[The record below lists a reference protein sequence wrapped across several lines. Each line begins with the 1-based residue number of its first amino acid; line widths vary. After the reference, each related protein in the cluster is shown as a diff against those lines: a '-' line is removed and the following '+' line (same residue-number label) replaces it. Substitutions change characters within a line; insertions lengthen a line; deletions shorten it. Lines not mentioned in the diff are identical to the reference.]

1 MMKIQTIS
9 DIKRNAASLDVSEPI
24 LVTQNGNPA
33 YVIESWADRQ
43 QRDDTLALLRLLA
56 LSEEDKQKERGMTR
70 DELLSNL

>member
-33 YVIESWADRQ
+33 YVIESWSDRQ
-43 QRDDTLALLRLLA
+43 QRDETLALLRLLA
-56 LSEEDKQKERGMTR
+56 LSEEDKQQARGMTR
-70 DELLSNL
+70 DELLSDL

>member
-1 MMKIQTIS
+1 MKIQTIS

-43 QRDDTLALLRLLA
+43 QRDETLALLRLLA
-56 LSEEDKQKERGMTR
+56 LSEEDKHKERGMTR

>member
-1 MMKIQTIS
+1 MKIQTIS

-56 LSEEDKQKERGMTR
+56 LSEEDKQKEHGMTR

>member
-1 MMKIQTIS
+1 MKIQTIS
-9 DIKRNAASLDVSEPI
+9 DIKRNAASLDISEPI

>member
-43 QRDDTLALLRLLA
+43 QRDETLALLRLLA
-56 LSEEDKQKERGMTR
+56 LSEEDKHKERGMTR

>member
-1 MMKIQTIS
+1 MKIQTIS

>member
-1 MMKIQTIS
+1 MKIQTIS

-24 LVTQNGNPA
+24 LVTQNGNPD

>member
-1 MMKIQTIS
+1 MKIQTIS

-43 QRDDTLALLRLLA
+43 QRDETLALLRLLA
-56 LSEEDKQKERGMTR
+56 LSEEDKQQARGMTR
-70 DELLSNL
+70 DELLSDL

>member
-1 MMKIQTIS
+1 MKIQTIS

-43 QRDDTLALLRLLA
+43 RRDDTLALLRLLA

>member
-1 MMKIQTIS
+1 MKIQTIS

-43 QRDDTLALLRLLA
+43 QRDEILALLRLLA
-56 LSEEDKQKERGMTR
+56 LSEEDKHKERGMTR